1 MSDEWKYFT
10 AALDFQEHPAKC
22 LKLKEKKEYWVA
34 LIYIL
39 HQVLDE
45 YNFDDQ
51 VIFYQ
56 YIQNRL
62 EQYK

>member
-39 HQVLDE
+39 HQATV
-45 YNFDDQ
+45 
-51 VIFYQ
+51 
-56 YIQNRL
+56 
-62 EQYK
+62 YKGYKQD